1 MSLIPDF
8 LIKRVFKK
16 GSLRKTDEGIA
27 FDLKNVLGPG
37 IISGVSFIK
46 INDITFGKDV
56 IKFITQGI
64 ETFASKISEESP
76 IAFRLGQEGTLV
88 LCTTIEC
95 LKDGINQIIINLN
108 NPEAGNIEVS
118 LSDNYK
124 KD

>member
-16 GSLRKTDEGIA
+16 GSLRKTDEGVA

-56 IKFITQGI
+56 IKFITQGM

-76 IAFRLGQEGTLV
+76 ITFRLGQEGTLV

-95 LKDGINQIIINLN
+95 LKDGLNQIIINLT

-124 KD
+124 KV

>member
-16 GSLRKTDEGIA
+16 GSLRKIDEGVA

-37 IISGVSFIK
+37 IISGVSFVK

-56 IKFITQGI
+56 IKFITQGM
-64 ETFASKISEESP
+64 ETFANKISEESP

-88 LCTTIEC
+88 LCTTMEC
-95 LKDGINQIIINLN
+95 LKDGINQIIINLT